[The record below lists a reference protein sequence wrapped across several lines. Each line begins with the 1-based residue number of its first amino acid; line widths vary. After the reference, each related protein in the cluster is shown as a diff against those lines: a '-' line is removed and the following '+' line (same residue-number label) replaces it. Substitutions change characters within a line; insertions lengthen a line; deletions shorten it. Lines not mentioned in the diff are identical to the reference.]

1 MELGHFG
8 KEYAGEK
15 AIISLTSWK
24 ARINT
29 VGLTIFNLLKT
40 CPGFHIV
47 LVLAEEEFP
56 AKEAKLPK
64 QLAAMANAGLFEIL
78 WVERN
83 WKSFKKIL
91 FTMEKYPSV
100 PIISADDDCL
110 YKFNYA
116 EELLSNLPAH
126 RPACVTYWCSSY
138 KDSNYY
144 NTAGYATCFSPNYF
158 SGAAHFVTDAVMPF
172 NEDDMLY
179 LALRIKNNIQGCVCL
194 HKSYNEVASA
204 HHEINPLHNMY
215 AKRSK
220 AQRDAQ
226 IDNLVQILYSTP

>member
-56 AKEAKLPK
+56 SKEAELPK

-78 WVERN
+78 WIQKNV
-83 WKSFKKIL
+83 KSFKKWI
-91 FTMEKYPSV
+91 FTAQRFSNI

-110 YKFNYA
+110 YNRNYA
-116 EELLSNLPAH
+116 N
-126 RPACVTYWCSSY
+126 
-138 KDSNYY
+138 
-144 NTAGYATCFSPNYF
+144 
-158 SGAAHFVTDAVMPF
+158 
-172 NEDDMLY
+172 
-179 LALRIKNNIQGCVCL
+179 
-194 HKSYNEVASA
+194 
-204 HHEINPLHNMY
+204 
-215 AKRSK
+215 
-220 AQRDAQ
+220 
-226 IDNLVQILYSTP
+226 

>member
-56 AKEAKLPK
+56 AKEAELPK
-64 QLAAMANAGLFEIL
+64 QLVAMANAGLFEIL

-83 WKSFKKIL
+83 WKSFKKL
-91 FTMEKYPSV
+91 LPTQSKYPQL
-100 PIISADDDCL
+100 PIIIADDGIL
-110 YKFNYA
+110 YKTNYA
-116 EELLSNLPAH
+116 QVLYEEWLSNQSAII
-126 RPACVTYWCSSY
+126 ASTTYTGYGITWGVGGAGIIFPPGVFASLYPHTLS
-138 KDSNYY
+138 KFVLDSNHDDAFYGVLAKKLGVAFKQSSKLNWSQIY
-144 NTAGYATCFSPNYF
+144 TDTADG
-158 SGAAHFVTDAVMPF
+158 
-172 NEDDMLY
+172 
-179 LALRIKNNIQGCVCL
+179 L
-194 HKSYNEVASA
+194 HTSMQSR
-204 HHEINPLHNMY
+204 H
-215 AKRSK
+215 
-220 AQRDAQ
+220 
-226 IDNLVQILYSTP
+226 LYSDSIIPQLIKEVDSVW